1 VRVSMVGVG
10 QLNTSREKYL
20 KMKSMRSMF
29 PGFDDRWR
37 GGRRGSC
44 WLTVGVL
51 EYHRG
56 IRPYD
61 LGGM

>member
-1 VRVSMVGVG
+1 MVGVG
-10 QLNTSREKYL
+10 QLNTSRERKDL
-20 KMKSMRSMF
+20 KLVRSMS
-29 PGFDDRWR
+29 PGYNDRWR

-56 IRPYD
+56 IQLYD
-61 LGGM
+61 PGGM